1 MDRGPWR
8 ATGHGVA
15 KSQTRLSNLT
25 LFPGLF
31 LFLTESI
38 FQCVCIFFLNIL
50 ALLFMLFVSSSSTWW
65 SWAVHV
71 HEWTVQV
78 IEQGTGVDFL
88 RCWANSVPKWECQQW
103 DYDLCECKW
112 GMVTDELRFRVL
124 QSGASVPFRKL
135 SSPGRGVDGGQ
146 QPHLIPF
153 RMLTALPTPGRM
165 SVMTLLLLWVQAV
178 AATTCHYKHYNPVC
192 FLSSYSLSWPLVS
205 HGSSFVLSTAL
216 DFVHLLYIFTSIWCE
231 LERKRGEYMFS
242 ESTFIQ
248 SLPFPFVHT
257 LIFPFRVQHL
267 Q

>member
-1 MDRGPWR
+1 MDRGAWR

-50 ALLFMLFVSSSSTWW
+50 ALLFMFFVSSSSIWW

-71 HEWTVQV
+71 HEWAVQV

-88 RCWANSVPKWECQQW
+88 RCWANSAPKWECRQW

-112 GMVTDELRFRVL
+112 GMVTGELRFRVL
-124 QSGASVPFRKL
+124 HSGVSVPFRKL

-153 RMLTALPTPGRM
+153 RMLTASPPHPRKNVRHDPSAPLG
-165 SVMTLLLLWVQAV
+165 SGCC
-178 AATTCHYKHYNPVC
+178 CHY
-192 FLSSYSLSWPLVS
+192 LPL
-205 HGSSFVLSTAL
+205 
-216 DFVHLLYIFTSIWCE
+216 
-231 LERKRGEYMFS
+231 
-242 ESTFIQ
+242 
-248 SLPFPFVHT
+248 
-257 LIFPFRVQHL
+257 
-267 Q
+267 